1 VAKKNLKAK
10 GQAFIVFDNVESAQ
24 RAVEEVDGFDLLGKT
39 MVVDFAKTRSDAT
52 VMREGGPDELELHKR
67 RRLAEKGKTF
77 YDSTSFHRYIINLS
91 MRGGGGERNKKK
103 GGERRA
109 FLI

>member
-1 VAKKNLKAK
+1 MAKKNLKAK

-39 MVVDFAKTRSDAT
+39 MVVDFAKSRSDAT
-52 VMREGGPDELELHKR
+52 VLREGGPDELELHKR

-77 YDSTSFHRYIINLS
+77 YNSTNFHRYIVSLS
-91 MRGGGGERNKKK
+91 IRGGVK
-103 GGERRA
+103 GRKQKEKEERRT
-109 FLI
+109 FLV